1 MRKDEVRSRIAEIGI
16 VPVLQTSSIEE
27 ARFALAALVEGGIP
41 VLEFTVLD
49 LRAMETF
56 RELARSFAG
65 VLLGA
70 GTIRDPETARRA
82 IEAGATFLV
91 TPDIGRETIK
101 IGLDQDTCVIA
112 GALTAN
118 EVLTAW
124 NAGSDFVKIF
134 PCAQVGGPQYIRA
147 LKGPFPDIPLVPT
160 GGVNL
165 NTAGDYIL
173 AGAAALGVGAELV
186 MRQAVK
192 SRAHDVIRDLA
203 RRFVSLVLEARS
215 NIPHGNSTRA
225 HDAHV
230 RRLQHNSHR

>member
-1 MRKDEVRSRIAEIGI
+1 MKKHEVRSKIAEIGI
-16 VPVLQTSSIEE
+16 VPVLQTFSTEE
-27 ARFALAALVEGGIP
+27 ARFTLAALVDGGIP
-41 VLEFTVLD
+41 ILEFTVLD
-49 LRAMETF
+49 LRSMETF
-56 RELARSFAG
+56 RELAQSSTG

-70 GTIRDPETARRA
+70 GSVRDPETARRA
-82 IEAGATFLV
+82 VEAGAAFLV
-91 TPDIGRETIK
+91 TPDIGLATIQ
-101 IGLDQDTCVIA
+101 IGLERETCVIA
-112 GALTAN
+112 GSLTAN

-124 NAGSDFVKIF
+124 NAGADFVKIF
-134 PCAQVGGPQYIRA
+134 PCAQVGGPQYVRA

-203 RRFVSLVLEARS
+203 RRFVSRVCEARNS
-215 NIPHGNSTRA
+215 IPHGSRARA
-225 HDAHV
+225 HEAQSW
-230 RRLQHNSHR
+230 LPHNSHH